1 MDKIIPVAARV
12 LLAQI
17 FLIVGVNKV
26 VFSMQHP
33 EFYDQFLAHLGSIG
47 LPPIVAPLMILIEI
61 GAGATLL
68 LGWKT
73 RISAW
78 ILAVY
83 SLFIA
88 FALHQADGLLL
99 QYLAIVG
106 GMLAIIAYGPGPCS
120 LDNLKK
126 TSAPD

>member
-33 EFYDQFLAHLGSIG
+33 EFYEQFLALLGGNG
-47 LPPIVAPLMILIEI
+47 LPPIMAPLMILIEI
-61 GAGATLL
+61 GAGAALL

-73 RISAW
+73 RIAAW

-88 FALHQADGLLL
+88 FALHRADGLLL

-106 GMLAIIAYGPGPCS
+106 GMLAIIAHGPGPCS

-126 TSAPD
+126 